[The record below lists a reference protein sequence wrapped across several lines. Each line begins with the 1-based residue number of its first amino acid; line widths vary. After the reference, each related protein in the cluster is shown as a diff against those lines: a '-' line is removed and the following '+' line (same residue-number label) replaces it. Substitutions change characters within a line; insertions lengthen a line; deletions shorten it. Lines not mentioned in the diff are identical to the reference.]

1 MKFFHD
7 FVLLSNRL
15 LQQIISTLKS
25 EFAGSDLG
33 SLYYFL
39 GIHVT
44 RHKNALFL
52 SQQQYVTDILNH
64 ASMVDFKP
72 VNTRTQSPQLGF
84 DSSSKPFHVAVLLVA
99 WTFPL
104 QLILFANLCMIHMT
118 LFGRL

>member
-44 RHKNALFL
+44 RHKNGLFL

-72 VNTRTQSPQLGF
+72 VNTRTQSPQPGF

-104 QLILFANLCMIHMT
+104 QLILFANLCMIHVT

>member
-1 MKFFHD
+1 
-7 FVLLSNRL
+7 LLSNRL

-25 EFAGSDLG
+25 EFAGSDLR

-44 RHKNALFL
+44 RHKNGLFL

-118 LFGRL
+118 LFGKL